1 MVAGI
6 VDLGREGHRGRG
18 EVLNLFEM
26 QIEFFGLGGKLG
38 HVDFAASGMGG
49 YEVGD
54 QLLSEPVARVYAVKE
69 AAEFMIELERGLAH
83 KVEHSVGG
91 VFRRHFQTSG
101 DVAGDQLFIICA
113 VCLVYAAV
121 ASVVHGK
128 IIAHAAADE

>member
-1 MVAGI
+1 
-6 VDLGREGHRGRG
+6 
-18 EVLNLFEM
+18 M